1 MITVMKRTVTENPS
15 AREAFLSMELALT
28 LPVFVGVLFALFEF
42 SLLFAARG
50 SVVHAGRVGARIA
63 TLPGASNDDVEAAVR
78 SVLRPRL
85 RNVAAIAIEPGRH
98 TGDVVTVSVTVPMSA
113 AAPNLLWPIG
123 YDLRG
128 RELVATTRMVK
139 E

>member
-1 MITVMKRTVTENPS
+1 MMTVMKRTVSANRS

-42 SLLFAARG
+42 SLLFSARS
-50 SVVHAGRVGARIA
+50 SVAHAGRVGARTA
-63 TLPGASNDDVEAAVR
+63 SLPGSSNGDVEAAVR

-85 RNVAAIAIEPGRH
+85 RNAASVAVEPGRH
-98 TGDVVTVSVTVPMSA
+98 TGDVVAVTVAVPMSA

-128 RELVATTRMVK
+128 RELAATTRMVK